1 VDNSKIFYKFG
12 FYFKMNKTLF
22 LFLTLALVLT
32 SCNQKKSNNFNDNE
46 AKVNN
51 VSVIIDEELWN
62 GEIGDSIRNKFAS
75 PVIGLQEEEPIFT
88 LNQYPVKLFEGFMTN
103 SRNIL
108 VIKKEAKSKFY
119 VKQNEYTTPQIA
131 VHISGKNVQEILDT
145 IEANA
150 PKIIKDI
157 KDSEVAIFQKRII
170 RNSLEKDKIKSR
182 FNILINIPSKYAI
195 VLQGKKFLWLK
206 KEIVTGNISLLIY
219 QAPLNRLKDT
229 TILVNSIVKI
239 RDSIGKKYIHG
250 NKPRTKMMTE
260 SAFAPYLTKIQVY
273 GKLAYETKGNWEL
286 SNDFMSG
293 PFVNYAIVDKTY
305 NRVLFLEGFCYAPSK
320 DKRDLMLELEAII
333 KSVRFLKKQE

>member
-1 VDNSKIFYKFG
+1 
-12 FYFKMNKTLF
+12 MNKTLF
-22 LFLTLALVLT
+22 LFLALATLLT
-32 SCNQKKSNNFNDNE
+32 SCNQKKSNNFNENE
-46 AKVNN
+46 AKTNN
-51 VSVIIDEELWN
+51 VSVIIDDELWN

-88 LNQYPVKLFEGFMTN
+88 LNQYPVKLLEGFMTN

-119 VKQNEYTTPQIA
+119 IKQNEYTTPQIA
-131 VHISGKNVQEILDT
+131 VHISGKNVHEILDT
-145 IEANA
+145 LEVNA
-150 PKIIKDI
+150 QQIINKF

-182 FNILINIPSKYAI
+182 FNILINIPNKYSI
-195 VLQGKKFLWLK
+195 VLQGKKFIWLK
-206 KEIVTGNISLLIY
+206 KEILTGNLSLLIY

-229 TILVNSIVKI
+229 SNIVYNIVNI

-250 NKPRTKMMTE
+250 TKPRTIMKTE
-260 SAFAPYLTKIQVY
+260 SAFAPYLTKMQLFGRPV
-273 GKLAYETKGNWEL
+273 YETKGNWEL

-293 PFVNYAIVDKTY
+293 PFVNYAIVDKKN

-320 DKRDLMLELEAII
+320 DKRDLMLELESII
-333 KSVRFLKKQE
+333 KSTRFLKKQE

>member
-1 VDNSKIFYKFG
+1 
-12 FYFKMNKTLF
+12 MNKTLF
-22 LFLTLALVLT
+22 LFFTFTIALT

-46 AKVNN
+46 AKTNN
-51 VSVIIDEELWN
+51 VSVIIDDELWN

-108 VIKKEAKSKFY
+108 VIKKESKSKFY
-119 VKQNEYTTPQIA
+119 IKENEYTTPQIA
-131 VHISGKNVQEILDT
+131 VHISGKTVQEILDT

-150 PKIIKDI
+150 PKIINDI
-157 KDSEVAIFQKRII
+157 KTSEVAVFQKRII

-182 FNILINIPSKYAI
+182 FNILINIPSKYSI

-206 KEIVTGNISLLIY
+206 KEILTGNLSLLIY

-229 TILVNSIVKI
+229 TNLVNNIVKI
-239 RDSIGKKYIHG
+239 RDSIGRKYIHG
-250 NKPRTKMMTE
+250 NKPRTKMKTE
-260 SAFAPYLTKIQVY
+260 SAFAPYLTKMQVY
-273 GKLAYETKGNWEL
+273 GKPSYETRGNWEL

-293 PFVNYAIVDKTY
+293 PFVNYAIVDKTN

-333 KSVRFLKKQE
+333 KSVRFLKKQD